1 MNVLPCGIPIPA
13 SLHRLYTLYNRN
25 DMIRAVYEGTY
36 ALRTVL
42 DVYRENRL
50 SFKDMILIGGGAK
63 SRLWT
68 EMLLPYL
75 QPSREDTP
83 CPGVAT
89 TGCAIAAGVGAGM
102 FKDFAAALDQEFETV
117 HAPDPEQHEKYEEY
131 YKVFR
136 TVYPDI
142 KPVYDRIAQLREQ
155 Q

>member
-1 MNVLPCGIPIPA
+1 MLCHIYNLPVKVHPA
-13 SLHRLYTLYNRN
+13 
-25 DMIRAVYEGTY
+25 
-36 ALRTVL
+36 
-42 DVYRENRL
+42 
-50 SFKDMILIGGGAK
+50 
-63 SRLWT
+63 
-68 EMLLPYL
+68 
-75 QPSREDTP
+75 
-83 CPGVAT
+83 PGVAT
-89 TGCAIAAGVGAGM
+89 SLGAAIAAGVGAGM